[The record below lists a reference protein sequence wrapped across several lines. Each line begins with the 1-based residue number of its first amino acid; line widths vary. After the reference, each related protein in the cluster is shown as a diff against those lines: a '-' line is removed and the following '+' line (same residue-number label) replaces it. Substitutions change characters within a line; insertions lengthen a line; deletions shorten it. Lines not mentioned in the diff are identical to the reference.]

1 MCNHLWSLCQC
12 ICLLIWAE
20 RSIFS
25 TFHLWEWF
33 SIRALYLYF
42 FILCWIIIV
51 TRIIIRNM
59 IKLNM
64 CCVKLVMSK
73 LSWQSLCMK
82 NVNAFVRMKSL
93 NISDKLI
100 FLTSAWKYFKKIIL
114 HRDDQRLER
123 RCSSIKHE
131 LNSLKLCCW

>member
-20 RSIFS
+20 WSISS
-25 TFHLWEWF
+25 TSCLWEWF
-33 SIRALYLYF
+33 STCALYLYF
-42 FILCWIIIV
+42 FILCWIIV
-51 TRIIIRNM
+51 VMRMIIRNM
-59 IKLNM
+59 IELNM

-73 LSWQSLCMK
+73 LSWWSLCMRD
-82 NVNAFVRMKSL
+82 VNAFVRMKSL

-114 HRDDQRLER
+114 HCDDQRLER
-123 RCSSIKHE
+123 CCSSIKHE
-131 LNSLKLCCW
+131 LNSLKLCYW

>member
-1 MCNHLWSLCQC
+1 MYDHLWSLCQC

-20 RSIFS
+20 WSISS
-25 TFHLWEWF
+25 TSHLWEWF
-33 SIRALYLYF
+33 STRALYLYF
-42 FILCWIIIV
+42 SILCWIIV
-51 TRIIIRNM
+51 VMRMIIKDVIE
-59 IKLNM
+59 LNM

-73 LSWQSLCMK
+73 LSWQSLCIRD
-82 NVNAFVRMKSL
+82 VNAFVRMKSL

-100 FLTSAWKYFKKIIL
+100 FLTLVWKYFKKIIL
-114 HRDDQRLER
+114 HHDDQRLER